1 MSNVKYLVIKL
12 VKSTIG
18 CLPSHKATI
27 SCLGL
32 RKIHHKVRIKDNP
45 YTRGMIA
52 KVSYLLE
59 VVEVI

>member
-1 MSNVKYLVIKL
+1 MDNVKYVNIKL

-18 CLPSHKATI
+18 RLPSHKATV

-32 RKIHHKVRIKDNP
+32 RKINHKVRVKDNP
-45 YTRGMIA
+45 YTRGMIS

-59 VVEVI
+59 VEVI